1 MKIIISAFL
10 FFSLLINSYQALSSN
25 FETKEVKWSDLRKLN
40 YKTGEMPESLRELIG
55 KSIKIPGFAVPLEG
69 DDGFEYIDE
78 FLLVPY
84 FGACIHVPPPPP
96 NQVIPVILDEPVHFE
111 VISFAIWIT
120 GILEIGDYFLEGG
133 SDVFGQM
140 RYDTETSYLIRGL
153 SVEEYDYQANMQT
166 D

>member
-10 FFSLLINSYQALSSN
+10 FSLLLTNFSQAFSSN

-40 YKTGEMPESLRELIG
+40 YKTGEMPESLRQLIG
-55 KSIKIPGFAVPLEG
+55 ESIKIPGFAVPLEG

-96 NQVIPVILDEPVHFE
+96 NQVILVILDKPVHFE

-133 SDVFGQM
+133 SDDFGQM
-140 RYDTETSYLIRGL
+140 IYDTETSYLIKGL
-153 SVEEYDYQANMQT
+153 NVEEYD
-166 D
+166 

>member
-40 YKTGEMPESLRELIG
+40 YKTGEMPESLRKLIG

-96 NQVIPVILDEPVHFE
+96 NQVIHVILNEPVHFE

-133 SDVFGQM
+133 SDDFGQM
-140 RYDTETSYLIRGL
+140 RYDTETNYLIMGL
-153 SVEEYDYQANMQT
+153 SVEEYD
-166 D
+166 

>member
-10 FFSLLINSYQALSSN
+10 FLILLTNSSKSFSSN
-25 FETKEVKWSDLRKLN
+25 FETQVITWSDLRKLN
-40 YKTGEMPESLRELIG
+40 YKTGEMPDSLSQLVG

-69 DDGFEYIDE
+69 DDGFEYINE

-96 NQVIPVILDEPVHFE
+96 NQVIHVILDEPVHFE

-133 SDVFGQM
+133 SDDFGQM
-140 RYDTETSYLIRGL
+140 RYDTETSYLMRGL
-153 SVEEYDYQANMQT
+153 NVKEYD
-166 D
+166 

>member
-1 MKIIISAFL
+1 MKIISCNFL
-10 FFSLLINSYQALSSN
+10 ILFILTNSSLSFGSN
-25 FETKEVKWSDLRKLN
+25 FHTKEITWSDLRKLN
-40 YKTGEMPESLRELIG
+40 YKTGEIPESLSKLVG

-69 DDGFEYIDE
+69 DDGFENIDE

-96 NQVIPVILDEPVHFE
+96 NQVIHVILDKPVHFE

-133 SDVFGQM
+133 SDDFGQM
-140 RYDTETSYLIRGL
+140 IYDTETSYLLRGL
-153 SVEEYDYQANMQT
+153 RVEEYD
-166 D
+166 